1 MLAVTATVC
10 NCRPSDVASRC
21 HTTALDIAAVGRSLR
36 AIRKRSLTVL
46 HVLPEACARRVGVLT
61 IATIVGSVSFALSCS
76 KADAQDVIKIG
87 LSAPLTGPF
96 AENGKQMIAAAKL
109 FTEENDSTVAG
120 HKIQLITRDDAG
132 IPDQARRIAQELV
145 VNEKVAVLAGYNP
158 TPPALAVAPIAT
170 EARIPVIVV
179 GAVASSITQRSP
191 YIVRTMYAQSQVT
204 VPMAQW
210 AAKNGI
216 KRVVTLVSDYSPGLD
231 AEKAFIDEFTADGGQ
246 IVEAERVPLQ
256 NADYAP
262 YLQRARDAKPDA
274 IFMWVPGGLAAALMR
289 QYAERGLNQSGIK
302 LIGVGD
308 ITDDAVLNQAGDAML
323 GVITAMQYSAAHP
336 SPLNKAFV
344 EGFRR
349 AGNGIRPDHMG
360 VGVYDALHLIYAAI
374 NKTGGNTNGDALLAA
389 MKGMAWESPR
399 GPVSIDP
406 KTREMI
412 QDVYIRRV
420 ERVDGALYNVEFE
433 KFPAVKVSSKTEEAR

>member
-1 MLAVTATVC
+1 VPQVTLETFA
-10 NCRPSDVASRC
+10 RHLPAF
-21 HTTALDIAAVGRSLR
+21 AIAAVL
-36 AIRKRSLTVL
+36 
-46 HVLPEACARRVGVLT
+46 
-61 IATIVGSVSFALSCS
+61 GSVSGAFPGA
-76 KADAQDVIKIG
+76 KAGAEDAIKIG

-109 FTEENDSTVAG
+109 FMEENGTTVLG
-120 HKIQLITRDDAG
+120 HEIKLITRDDAG
-132 IPDQARRIAQELV
+132 VPDQARRIAQEFV
-145 VNEKVAVLAGYNP
+145 VNDKVAVLTGYNP
-158 TPPALAVAPIAT
+158 TPNALAVAPIAT
-170 EARIPVIVV
+170 EARIPQIVV
-179 GAVASSITQRSP
+179 GAVASSITKRSP

-231 AEKAFIDEFTADGGQ
+231 AEKAFTDEFTADGGQ

-308 ITDDAVLNQAGDAML
+308 ITDDAVLNEAGDAML
-323 GVITAMQYSAAHP
+323 GVITSMQYSAAHP
-336 SPLNKAFV
+336 SAMNKAFV
-344 EGFRR
+344 EGFAR
-349 AGNGIRPDHMG
+349 AGNGIRPDHIG
-360 VGVYDALHLIYAAI
+360 IALYDALHLIYAAI

-420 ERVDGALYNVEFE
+420 ERVDGQLYNVEFE
-433 KFPAVKVSSKTEEAR
+433 KFPAVKVSSQTETAR

>member
-1 MLAVTATVC
+1 MLQA
-10 NCRPSDVASRC
+10 
-21 HTTALDIAAVGRSLR
+21 
-36 AIRKRSLTVL
+36 
-46 HVLPEACARRVGVLT
+46 LPEALARRLPVFAGAFV
-61 IATIVGSVSFALSCS
+61 VGSGCIALASGDAS
-76 KADAQDVIKIG
+76 AQDVIKIG

-96 AENGKQMIAAAKL
+96 AENGKQMLAAAKL
-109 FTEENDSTVAG
+109 FMEENGTTVAG
-120 HKIQLITRDDAG
+120 REIRLIIRDDSG
-132 IPDQARRIAQELV
+132 LPDQARRIAQELV
-145 VNEKVAVLAGYNP
+145 VNDKVAVLAGYNP

-170 EARIPVIVV
+170 EARIPEIVV
-179 GAVASSITQRSP
+179 GAVASIITARSP

-210 AAKNGI
+210 AARNGI

-231 AEKAFIDEFTADGGQ
+231 AEKAFVDEFGADGGE
-246 IVEAERVPLQ
+246 IVESVRVPLQ
-256 NADYAP
+256 NPDYAP
-262 YLQRARDAKPDA
+262 YLQRARDANPDA
-274 IFMWVPGGLAAALMR
+274 LFVWVPGGLAAALMR

-336 SPLNKAFV
+336 TPLNEAFV
-344 EGFRR
+344 EGFKR

-374 NKTGGNTNGDALLAA
+374 NKTGGNTNGDALIAA

-406 KTREMI
+406 DTREMI

-420 ERVDGALYNVEFE
+420 EEVSGELYNVEFE
-433 KFPAVKVSSKTEEAR
+433 KFPAVKVPAKTERTR

>member
-1 MLAVTATVC
+1 M
-10 NCRPSDVASRC
+10 
-21 HTTALDIAAVGRSLR
+21 
-36 AIRKRSLTVL
+36 L

-61 IATIVGSVSFALSCS
+61 IATIVGGVSFALSCA

-109 FTEENDSTVAG
+109 FKEENGTTVLG
-120 HKIQLITRDDAG
+120 REIKLITRDDAG
-132 IPDQARRIAQELV
+132 VPDQARRIAQEFV
-145 VNEKVAVLAGYNP
+145 VNDKVAVLAGYNP
-158 TPPALAVAPIAT
+158 TPNALAVAPIAT
-170 EARIPVIVV
+170 EARIPQIVV

-231 AEKAFIDEFTADGGQ
+231 AEKAFTDEFTADGGE
-246 IVEAERVPLQ
+246 IVEAVRVPLQ
-256 NADYAP
+256 NPDYAP

-274 IFMWVPGGLAAALMR
+274 LFMWVPGGLAAALMR
-289 QYAERGLNQSGIK
+289 QYTERGLNQSGIK

-308 ITDDAVLNQAGDAML
+308 ITDDAVLNEAGDSML
-323 GVITAMQYSAAHP
+323 GVITSMQYSAAHP

-344 EGFRR
+344 AGFRR
-349 AGNGIRPDHMG
+349 AGNGIRPDHIG
-360 VGVYDALHLIYAAI
+360 VAVYDALHLIYAAI
-374 NKTGGNTNGDALLAA
+374 NKTGGNTNGDALIAA

-399 GPVSIDP
+399 GPVAIDP

-420 ERVDGALYNVEFE
+420 ERVDGELYNVEFE
-433 KFPAVKVSSKTEEAR
+433 KFPAVKVSSKTEETR

>member
-1 MLAVTATVC
+1 MLRYSIVLRTLPRTFAKPLPAFAAFV
-10 NCRPSDVASRC
+10 VASVC
-21 HTTALDIAAVGRSLR
+21 VALAARG
-36 AIRKRSLTVL
+36 
-46 HVLPEACARRVGVLT
+46 
-61 IATIVGSVSFALSCS
+61 
-76 KADAQDVIKIG
+76 ADAQDVIKIG
-87 LSAPLTGPF
+87 LSAPVTGPF
-96 AENGKQMIAAAKL
+96 AENGKQMLAAAKL
-109 FTEENDSTVAG
+109 FMERNGATVAG
-120 HKIQLITRDDAG
+120 HKIQLIIRDDG
-132 IPDQARRIAQELV
+132 GVPDQARRIAQELV
-145 VNEKVAVLAGYNP
+145 VNDKVAVLAGYNP
-158 TPPALAVAPIAT
+158 TPPALAVEPIAT
-170 EARIPVIVV
+170 EARVPLVVV
-179 GAVASSITQRSP
+179 GAVASVITARSP
-191 YIVRTMYAQSQVT
+191 YVVRTMYAQSQVT

-231 AEKAFIDEFTADGGQ
+231 AEKAFIDEFRADDGE
-246 IVEAERVPLQ
+246 ILESVRVPLQ
-256 NADYAP
+256 NPDYAP

-274 IFMWVPGGLAAALMR
+274 LFVWVPGGLAAALMR

-308 ITDDAVLNQAGDAML
+308 ITDDAVLNEAGDAML

-344 EGFRR
+344 EGFKR

-374 NKTGGNTNGDALLAA
+374 DKTGGNSNGDALIAA

-406 KTREMI
+406 DTREMI

-420 ERVDGALYNVEFE
+420 ERVGGELYNVEFE
-433 KFPAVKVSSKTEEAR
+433 KYPAVKVPAKAGQTK

>member
-1 MLAVTATVC
+1 VPQLTRGTFARRLPAF
-10 NCRPSDVASRC
+10 A
-21 HTTALDIAAVGRSLR
+21 IAAAL
-36 AIRKRSLTVL
+36 
-46 HVLPEACARRVGVLT
+46 
-61 IATIVGSVSFALSCS
+61 GSMSVAFPGA
-76 KADAQDVIKIG
+76 KAGAEDAIKIG

-96 AENGKQMIAAAKL
+96 AENGKQMLAAAKL
-109 FTEENDSTVAG
+109 SMEENGTTVAG
-120 HKIQLITRDDAG
+120 HQIQLIIRDDAG

-145 VNEKVAVLAGYNP
+145 VNDKVAVLAGYNP

-170 EARIPVIVV
+170 EAKIPMIVV

-191 YIVRTMYAQSQVT
+191 YAVRTMYAQSQVT

-216 KRVVTLVSDYSPGLD
+216 KRVVTLVSDYSPGQD
-231 AEKAFIDEFTADGGQ
+231 AEKAFVDEFKADGGE
-246 IVEAERVPLQ
+246 IVESVRVPLQ
-256 NADYAP
+256 NPDYAP

-274 IFMWVPGGLAAALMR
+274 LFVWVPGGLAAALMR

-323 GVITAMQYSAAHP
+323 GVITAMQYSAAHS
-336 SPLNKAFV
+336 SPLNTAFV
-344 EGFRR
+344 EGFKR
-349 AGNGIRPDHMG
+349 AGSGIRPDHMG

-374 NKTGGNTNGDALLAA
+374 KKTGGITNGDALLAA
-389 MKGMAWESPR
+389 MKGTAWESPR

-406 KTREMI
+406 QTREMI

-420 ERVDGALYNVEFE
+420 ERVDGELYNVEFE
-433 KFPAVKVSSKTEEAR
+433 KFPAVKVPVNTEQRR